1 MAENNSETAKLK
13 RIVDAP
19 GKAIQQLNCYR
30 MSYSDL
36 NYLGSNK
43 AIFYFDRGI
52 RGKQIF
58 NNSMYR
64 LEQQPKYKDIAVID
78 DIVFTSPCKCDSS
91 NQYKKMFPHYRVTCA
106 IGFTCPARLNRIEK
120 ILYAR
125 DRNAPSENFTTARS
139 MLVRYW

>member
-19 GKAIQQLNCYR
+19 SKPIQQLNCYP
-30 MSYSDL
+30 MSCGDL

-58 NNSMYR
+58 TNSMYP
-64 LEQQPKYKDIAVID
+64 LKQQPKDKDIVVID
-78 DIVFTSPCKCDSS
+78 DIVFTSQCKCDSS
-91 NQYKKMFPHYRVTCA
+91 NQHKKMFPHYRVTCA
-106 IGFTCPARLNRIEK
+106 IGLTCPGRLNKIEK